1 MFMIISADTGGTFTD
16 FVYIEN
22 GDFKILKV
30 LSTPENP
37 SKAVLKGTNI
47 INADGVKELIH
58 GSTVATN
65 AVLERKGA
73 KTAIITNSGF
83 EDIIEIGRQNRPELY
98 NLFVKRPEHLV
109 NTSLRFGVPGRI
121 SKKGEIIDA
130 FDHNAAKHVADQ
142 IFKLKVESVAICFL
156 FSFVNPIHEIAMK
169 KVLDEICKKNIACS
183 MSHEIMPEFR
193 EFERCSTTC
202 VNAYVQP
209 IMQGYI
215 GELERHIGKDNLII
229 MQSNGGRISSQ
240 TASREPVRTILSGPA
255 GGAVGAFEISK
266 AAGYDKIISFD
277 MGGTSTDVSLING
290 ALPINVEST
299 VSNYPLKVPM
309 IEIHTVGAG
318 GGSIAYIDQGG
329 ALKVGPMS
337 AGAEPGP
344 ICYGIGENI
353 TVTDANLY
361 LGRLIPEQFLGGTMP
376 LAKTR
381 LDRYFSQFSK
391 ESGLSAIKLAQGI
404 CDIAN
409 TVMEKAIRVISVDRG
424 HDPSEFTLCSF
435 GGAGGMHAC
444 FLADLLNIPRVL
456 IPKDPGIL
464 SAKGMLMADCIRDYS
479 KTVMMNDSVNQTLIE
494 TELDQLE
501 ERAIHDLA
509 IEGIKRK
516 HVLISRFVDM
526 RYKGQS
532 YELIVDYVD
541 DIRNAFDQA
550 HEKRYGY
557 SNPDKACEIVNVRIR
572 AFGKT
577 AKPILNR
584 LKKADRNANLCE
596 QSVLYTRDCVFEGL
610 TVSTPVIDR
619 DQLNPDDHHEG
630 PVIIVEYSSTIV
642 IPPTRAFWVDDFGNL
657 IVEKKSGGC

>member
-1 MFMIISADTGGTFTD
+1 MIISADTGGTFTD

-47 INADGVKELIH
+47 IDAEGFKELIH

-73 KTAIITNSGF
+73 KTAIISNNGF

-121 SKKGEIIDA
+121 SKKGEIIEA
-130 FDHNAAKHVADQ
+130 FDLNAAKKVAEL
-142 IFKLKVESVAICFL
+142 IANLKVESVAICFL
-156 FSFVNPIHEIAMK
+156 FSFVNPIHEITMK
-169 KVLDEICKKNIACS
+169 EVLDEVCKNTIACS

-215 GELERHIGKDNLII
+215 GELEHQIGKDNLII

-290 ALPINVEST
+290 VLPINVEST

-318 GGSIAYIDQGG
+318 GGSIAYIDHGG

-361 LGRLIPEQFLGGTMP
+361 LGRLISEQFLGGTMP

-381 LDRYFSQFSK
+381 LDRFFSQFSK
-391 ESGLSAIKLAQGI
+391 ETGLSTIKLAQGI

-424 HDPSEFTLCSF
+424 YDPSEFTLCSF

-464 SAKGMLMADCIRDYS
+464 SAKGMLLADCIRDYS
-479 KTVMMNDSVNQTLIE
+479 KTVMMNDSVEQKQIE
-494 TELDQLE
+494 KELDQLE
-501 ERAIHDLA
+501 EKAILDLA
-509 IEGIKRK
+509 AEGIQRK
-516 HVLISRFVDM
+516 DILISRFVDM

-532 YELIVDYVD
+532 YELIINYVD
-541 DIRNAFDQA
+541 DMKTAFDQA

-557 SNPDKACEIVNVRIR
+557 SNPQKSCEIVNIRIR

-577 AKPILNR
+577 AKPT
-584 LKKADRNANLCE
+584 LKKIKNPDRNAHICK
-596 QSVLYTRDCVFEGL
+596 QAILYNRDCVFEGL
-610 TVSTPVIDR
+610 TISTPVVDR
-619 DQLNPDDHHEG
+619 DRLYAADHHEG

-642 IPPTRAFWVDDFGNL
+642 IPPTRFFYVDDFGNL
-657 IVEKKSGGC
+657 IVEKMIGGR

>member
-1 MFMIISADTGGTFTD
+1 
-16 FVYIEN
+16 
-22 GDFKILKV
+22 
-30 LSTPENP
+30 
-37 SKAVLKGTNI
+37 
-47 INADGVKELIH
+47 
-58 GSTVATN
+58 
-65 AVLERKGA
+65 
-73 KTAIITNSGF
+73 
-83 EDIIEIGRQNRPELY
+83 
-98 NLFVKRPEHLV
+98 
-109 NTSLRFGVPGRI
+109 
-121 SKKGEIIDA
+121 
-130 FDHNAAKHVADQ
+130 
-142 IFKLKVESVAICFL
+142 
-156 FSFVNPIHEIAMK
+156 
-169 KVLDEICKKNIACS
+169 
-183 MSHEIMPEFR
+183 IMPEFR

-215 GELERHIGKDNLII
+215 GELEHQIGKDNLII

-290 ALPINVEST
+290 VLPINVEST

-318 GGSIAYIDQGG
+318 GGSIAYIDHGG

-361 LGRLIPEQFLGGTMP
+361 LGRLISEQFLGGTMP

-381 LDRYFSQFSK
+381 LDRFFSQFSK
-391 ESGLSAIKLAQGI
+391 ETGLSTIKLAQGI

-424 HDPSEFTLCSF
+424 YDPSEFTLCSF

-464 SAKGMLMADCIRDYS
+464 SAKGMLLADCIRDYS
-479 KTVMMNDSVNQTLIE
+479 KTVMMNDSVEQKQIE
-494 TELDQLE
+494 KELDQLE
-501 ERAIHDLA
+501 EKAILDLA
-509 IEGIKRK
+509 AEGIQRK
-516 HVLISRFVDM
+516 DILISRFVDM

-532 YELIVDYVD
+532 YELIINYVD
-541 DIRNAFDQA
+541 DMKTAFDQA

-557 SNPDKACEIVNVRIR
+557 SNPQKSCEIVNIRIR

-577 AKPILNR
+577 AKPT
-584 LKKADRNANLCE
+584 LKKIKNPDRNAQICK
-596 QSVLYTRDCVFEGL
+596 QAILYNRDCVFEGL
-610 TVSTPVIDR
+610 TISTPVVDR
-619 DQLNPDDHHEG
+619 DRLYAADHHEG

-642 IPPTRAFWVDDFGNL
+642 IPPTRFFYVDDFGNL
-657 IVEKKSGGC
+657 IVEKMIGGR

>member
-1 MFMIISADTGGTFTD
+1 MIISADTGGTFTD

-47 INADGVKELIH
+47 IDAEGFKELIH

-73 KTAIITNSGF
+73 KTAIISNNGF

-121 SKKGEIIDA
+121 SKKGEIIEA
-130 FDHNAAKHVADQ
+130 FDLNAAKKVAEL
-142 IFKLKVESVAICFL
+142 IANLKVESVAICFL
-156 FSFVNPIHEIAMK
+156 FSFVNPIHEITMK
-169 KVLDEICKKNIACS
+169 EVLDEVCKNTIACS

-215 GELERHIGKDNLII
+215 GELEHQIGKDNLII

-290 ALPINVEST
+290 VLPINVEST

-318 GGSIAYIDQGG
+318 GGSIAYIDHGG

-361 LGRLIPEQFLGGTMP
+361 LGRLISEQFLGGTMP

-381 LDRYFSQFSK
+381 LDRFFSQFSK
-391 ESGLSAIKLAQGI
+391 ETGLSTIKLAQGI

-424 HDPSEFTLCSF
+424 YDPSEFTLCSF

-464 SAKGMLMADCIRDYS
+464 SAKGMLLADCIRDYS
-479 KTVMMNDSVNQTLIE
+479 KTVMMNDSVEQKQIE
-494 TELDQLE
+494 KELDQLE
-501 ERAIHDLA
+501 EKAILDLA
-509 IEGIKRK
+509 AEGIQRK
-516 HVLISRFVDM
+516 DILISRFVDM

-532 YELIVDYVD
+532 YELIINYVD
-541 DIRNAFDQA
+541 DMKTAFDQA

-557 SNPDKACEIVNVRIR
+557 SNPQKSCEIVNIRIR

-577 AKPILNR
+577 AKPT
-584 LKKADRNANLCE
+584 LKKIKNPDRNAQICK
-596 QSVLYTRDCVFEGL
+596 QAILYNRDCVFEGL
-610 TVSTPVIDR
+610 TISTPVVDR
-619 DQLNPDDHHEG
+619 DRLYAADHHEG

-642 IPPTRAFWVDDFGNL
+642 IPPTRFFYVDDFGNL
-657 IVEKKSGGC
+657 IVEKMIGGR